1 MYANAQRSIY
11 LQLSLSFGSATSG
24 YTLMIAILQAIQNN
38 EERNRVQT
46 ENSEDNQYVDKV
58 YFSPL
63 IESC

>member
-1 MYANAQRSIY
+1 VEHFIQSVAVHEEQIFQKRARIQK
-11 LQLSLSFGSATSG
+11 
-24 YTLMIAILQAIQNN
+24 AIQNN

>member
-1 MYANAQRSIY
+1 
-11 LQLSLSFGSATSG
+11 
-24 YTLMIAILQAIQNN
+24 MIAILQAIQNN